1 MRKLFAVIIMLVSLS
16 AFAQEIKPVRN
27 ISDLEAIRK
36 DTEGKV
42 VLYNFW
48 ATWCGPCVKEFPDL
62 VKLYSNYKDK
72 GFTIVFI
79 SVDMPEQVETK
90 VVPFLKKQNVDFT
103 TFYNDFKT
111 IDNFINYYD
120 KNWEGAIPSTYIY
133 DKSGNL
139 SSKFIGNQSYEFFE
153 EEIRKLLN

>member
-1 MRKLFAVIIMLVSLS
+1 MLVSLS
-16 AFAQEIKPVRN
+16 SFAQEIKPVRN
-27 ISDLEAIRK
+27 IDDLEAIRK

-90 VVPFLKKQNVDFT
+90 VVPFLKKQKVDFT
-103 TFYNDFKT
+103 TYYNDFKT

-133 DKSGNL
+133 DKNGKL
-139 SSKFIGNQSYEFFE
+139 SSKFIGSQTYEFFE
-153 EEIRKLLN
+153 EEIKKLLN